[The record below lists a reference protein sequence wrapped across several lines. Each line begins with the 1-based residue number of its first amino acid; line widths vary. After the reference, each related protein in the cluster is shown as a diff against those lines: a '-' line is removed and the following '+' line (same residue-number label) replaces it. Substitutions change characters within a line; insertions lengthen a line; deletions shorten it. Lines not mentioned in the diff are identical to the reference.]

1 MSYFRKKEHDRLIFP
16 IFSSKIVSLL
26 NKDKKYQLLFLF
38 MGIIKGGN
46 IRKGT
51 YVLFKNEPH
60 LVTKTEFISPGK
72 GSAFTRARLKS
83 VRTTNSIDFTFKSTE
98 SVEELDINTRLMQ
111 FLYSDQEEATFMD
124 PRTYEQVS
132 IPRELVEDKLGY
144 FTSDIEIYILFYDE
158 KAIGV
163 RVPQKVRLKVTY
175 AEDATAGNRVNA
187 PKKPVTLETGLVVQ
201 APLFTKAGDTLLID
215 TETAEY
221 VSRVNE

>member
-1 MSYFRKKEHDRLIFP
+1 
-16 IFSSKIVSLL
+16 
-26 NKDKKYQLLFLF
+26 

-51 YVLFKNEPH
+51 YVLFKNDPH

-98 SVEELDINTRLMQ
+98 SIEELDINTRLMQ
-111 FLYSDQEEATFMD
+111 FLYADQEEATFMD
-124 PRTYEQVS
+124 PRTYEQVT
-132 IPRELVEDKLGY
+132 IPRSLVEDKMGY
-144 FTSDIEIYILFYDE
+144 FTSDVEIYILFYDE

-187 PKKPVTLETGLVVQ
+187 PKKPVTLETGLVVH
-201 APLFTKAGDTLLID
+201 APLFTKVGDVLLID